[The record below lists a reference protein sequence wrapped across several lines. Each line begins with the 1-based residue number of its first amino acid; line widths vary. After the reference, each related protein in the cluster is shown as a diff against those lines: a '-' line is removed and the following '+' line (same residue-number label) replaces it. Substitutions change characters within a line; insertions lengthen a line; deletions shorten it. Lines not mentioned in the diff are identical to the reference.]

1 MPHESTQIFDQQEDS
16 QLSVPGNGDLLGSGN
31 ARSNIGRVQLLWD
44 GRTLLGRWVGLG
56 FLLSVF
62 LALII
67 PPKYES
73 ATRLMPPE
81 NNSESLTMLAALAG
95 KSGDSGLGEIAGDM
109 LGIKNT
115 GALFVGMLHSRT
127 VEEGVVAQLDLRR
140 IYGVRSLE
148 AACKELESRT
158 VIWEDRKSGIIEV
171 RVRDRTP
178 QGAQALGRAYVEQLN
193 NAVNKLSTSAAR
205 REREFLEA
213 RLVGVKR
220 DLDQASQDFS
230 QFASRNTAIDIP
242 AQGKAMVEAAA
253 VLQGQLMA
261 AEAEEQGLKQI
272 YTTNNIRVRSM
283 ESRIV
288 ELRRQLDLLGKAG
301 TIHDSQNASTS
312 DKGSTAQNSQDT
324 STADNSIYPSIGRIP
339 LLGVTYFDLFR
350 RVKIQE
356 ALFEALTKR
365 FEMAKVQEAKEIPSV
380 RVLDPADLPE
390 RKTTP
395 KRTLIVLFGVFLSL
409 AFGCSWMLG
418 NAKWEQLDSQDS
430 RKLFLLRA
438 GADLRR
444 DWARVSTTLRGIR
457 RNSKSDSGLK

>member
-16 QLSVPGNGDLLGSGN
+16 HLGVPGNGDLLGSGD

-44 GRTLLGRWVGLG
+44 GRTLLGRWVAWG

-81 NNSESLTMLAALAG
+81 NNSEGLTMLAALAG
-95 KSGDSGLGEIAGDM
+95 KSGDSGLGEVAGDM
-109 LGIKNT
+109 LGIKNS
-115 GALFVGMLHSRT
+115 GALFVGMLQSRT
-127 VEEGVVAQLDLRR
+127 VKEGIVAQLDLRR

-178 QGAQALGRAYVEQLN
+178 QGSQALGRAYVEQLN

-272 YTTNNIRVRSM
+272 YTANNIRVRSM

-288 ELRRQLDLLGKAG
+288 GTSASARPLRKAG
-301 TIHDSQNASTS
+301 TIHDSQEASTS
-312 DKGSTAQNSQDT
+312 DKGGTAQNSQDT
-324 STADNSIYPSIGRIP
+324 STADNSIYPSICRIP
-339 LLGVTYFDLFR
+339 ILGVTYFDLFR

-365 FEMAKVQEAKEIPSV
+365 YEMAKVQEAKEIPSV

-395 KRTLIVLFGVFLSL
+395 KRTLIVIFGVFLSL
-409 AFGCSWMLG
+409 AFGCSWILG

-444 DWARVSTTLRGIR
+444 DWARASTTLRGIR
-457 RNSKSDSGLK
+457 PGSKSDSGLK